1 MLAQDSCMSYPIFSL
16 LSFCIATLVLYRVR
30 VLEAYLGSI
39 QDRTEFIEKNSIII
53 PGDQFTG
60 LVELQRTQISSIHW
74 KARFYVWAM
83 VWLLTLGAFVYLVS
97 QGADAICVGQSIEP

>member
-1 MLAQDSCMSYPIFSL
+1 MIPDPVRHELLLEQYRHCHKRIIEDHRRSDNVEIWGAAGIGAIYASMLAQDSCMSYPIFSL

-53 PGDQFTG
+53 PGD
-60 LVELQRTQISSIHW
+60 
-74 KARFYVWAM
+74 
-83 VWLLTLGAFVYLVS
+83 
-97 QGADAICVGQSIEP
+97 